1 MHAIPPP
8 LLYGSGSKG
17 SNKDLRSNDH
27 PFAVIA
33 MIVDYR
39 S

>member
-17 SNKDLRSNDH
+17 FNIDLR
-27 PFAVIA
+27 PKATPLQ
-33 MIVDYR
+33 
-39 S
+39 

>member
-17 SNKDLRSNDH
+17 SNKDLRSKKPPLCSYVYD
-27 PFAVIA
+27 I
-33 MIVDYR
+33 
-39 S
+39 